1 MALEKLKKGRSVTEL
16 DRRKL
21 VGMSGITAGAAAN
34 DMIAADAQTAP
45 LHAADHR
52 RNLKINIV

>member
-21 VGMSGITAGAAAN
+21 VGISGIAAGAAAI
-34 DMIAADAQTAP
+34 DTIAADRQAVP
-45 LHAADHR
+45 LQAAAEIR
-52 RNLKINIV
+52 K